1 VPAGRRGN
9 DEARRWVITV
19 GEIGEFALIE
29 RVTGRLR
36 GGPAVLLGPGDDAAV
51 VRADDGRVVAS
62 TDLLVE
68 GVHFRRDW
76 SSAADIGAKAAAQNL
91 IDVAAM
97 GAVPTAL
104 LVGLA
109 CPPDL
114 PVAWA
119 EEFTAAFDAEC
130 ALVGAVLAGGDV
142 SRAPSLTV
150 AVTALGDLQGRP
162 PVTRS
167 GAEPGDVVALTGRL
181 GWSAAGLAVLSRGFR
196 SPAQVVAAHR
206 RPAPPYADGPVA
218 ARCGARAMCDVSDG
232 LVQDLGHIARASA
245 VAIGIDTA
253 RLQVPDRLQDVGRAL
268 NVDPLRWLL
277 TGGEDHA
284 LVATFPSA
292 SDVPAG
298 WAVIGRVREGEGVQ
312 VDGAPYPHQG
322 WDSFGGGRS

>member
-1 VPAGRRGN
+1 MV
-9 DEARRWVITV
+9 V
-19 GEIGEFALIE
+19 
-29 RVTGRLR
+29 
-36 GGPAVLLGPGDDAAV
+36 LGPGDDAAV
-51 VRADDGRVVAS
+51 VRAADGRVVAS
-62 TDLLVE
+62 TDVLVD
-68 GVHFRRDW
+68 GVHFKRDW
-76 SSAADIGAKAAAQNL
+76 SAAADVGVKAAAQNL
-91 IDVAAM
+91 VDVAAM
-97 GAVPTAL
+97 GAVPTAV
-104 LVGLA
+104 LVALV

-119 EEFTAAFDAEC
+119 EEFTTAFTGEC
-130 ALVGAVLAGGDV
+130 DLVGAVLVGGDV
-142 SRAPSLTV
+142 SRGPTLTV

-206 RPAPPYADGPVA
+206 RPAPPYAEGPVA

-232 LVQDLGHIARASA
+232 LVQDLGHIAQASA
-245 VAIGIDTA
+245 VQIGIDTA
-253 RLQVPDRLQDVGRAL
+253 RLDVSRRLQDVGRAL

-284 LVATFPSA
+284 LVATFGSP

-298 WAVIGRVREGEGVQ
+298 WTVIGRVREGEGVL
-312 VDGAPYPHQG
+312 VDGAPYPHVG
-322 WDSFGGGRS
+322 WDAFGTGRT